1 MVTPYPSDEELV
13 AYADG
18 ELDLARTRSIT
29 AAMADDPLLA
39 ARVEGL
45 KATRAR
51 LKEAFAG
58 IAHEPVPPSLTRF
71 VMSGGAAEAISSEA
85 RTEAPRRPARSLPL
99 AAALAG
105 LLVGATATWVALRP
119 ATSPPVTAASMA
131 SALEVPLG
139 TLADGSSG
147 SFAAAGT
154 VALRQTVRT
163 RAGLCRSFTVT
174 ESPAR
179 SYDGVACRVEGAWQ
193 VQVMALASNGNAFV
207 PAGAAGPVD
216 AFLDAAEAGDP
227 LPADAVKRL
236 IDRRWAGD

>member
-18 ELDLARTRSIT
+18 ELDLPRTRSI
-29 AAMADDPLLA
+29 AAAIADDPLLA

-45 KATRAR
+45 RATRAR

-58 IAHEPVPPSLTRF
+58 IANEPVPSSLTRF
-71 VMSGGAAEAISSEA
+71 VMSGGAADAISIEPRA
-85 RTEAPRRPARSLPL
+85 TPRRPARSLPM

-105 LLVGATATWVALRP
+105 VLVGATATWVALRP
-119 ATSPPVTAASMA
+119 ATSPPVTAASLA

-139 TLADGSSG
+139 TWTDGSSG

-174 ESPAR
+174 ESPAL

-193 VQVMALASNGNAFV
+193 VQVMALASNGNTFV
-207 PAGAAGPVD
+207 PAGASGPVD

>member
-18 ELDLARTRSIT
+18 ELDLAATTSI
-29 AAMADDPLLA
+29 AAAIADDPLLA

-45 KATRAR
+45 RATRAR

-58 IAHEPVPPSLTRF
+58 IANEPVPSSLTRF
-71 VMSGGAAEAISSEA
+71 VMSGGAGETASTKAGA
-85 RTEAPRRPARSLPL
+85 PPRRPARSLPM

-105 LLVGATATWVALRP
+105 LVVGATATWVALRP
-119 ATSPPVTAASMA
+119 AASPPVTAASMA

-139 TLADGSSG
+139 TWADGSSG
-147 SFAAAGT
+147 SIAAAGT

-179 SYDGVACRVEGAWQ
+179 AYDGVACRIEGAWQ

-236 IDRRWAGD
+236 IERRWAGD

>member
-1 MVTPYPSDEELV
+1 MTPYPSDEELV
-13 AYADG
+13 AFADG
-18 ELDLARTRSIT
+18 ELDLAAATSI
-29 AAMADDPLLA
+29 AAAIADDPLLA

-58 IAHEPVPPSLTRF
+58 IANEPVPSSLTRL
-71 VMSGGAAEAISSEA
+71 VMSGGAAEAAS
-85 RTEAPRRPARSLPL
+85 TETRAAPRRPARSLPM

-119 ATSPPVTAASMA
+119 GTSPPVTTASTA
-131 SALEVPLG
+131 FALEIPLG
-139 TLADGSSG
+139 TWTDGSSG
-147 SFAAAGT
+147 SSGAAGT
-154 VALRQTVRT
+154 VTLRQTVRT

-179 SYDGVACRVEGAWQ
+179 AYDGVACRIEGAWQ
-193 VQVMALASNGNAFV
+193 VQVMALAANGNAFV

-227 LPADAVKRL
+227 LPADEVKRL
-236 IDRRWAGD
+236 INRRWAGD